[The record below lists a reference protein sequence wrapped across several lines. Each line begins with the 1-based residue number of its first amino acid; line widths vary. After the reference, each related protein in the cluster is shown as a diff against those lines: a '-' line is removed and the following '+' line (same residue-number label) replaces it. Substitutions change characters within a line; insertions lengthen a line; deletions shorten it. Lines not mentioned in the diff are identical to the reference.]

1 MTITPTGQPEQAV
14 MPDPAELLI
23 KEAREK
29 TRRRRLRWTSLLTL
43 LVAACLVA
51 IGVVH
56 YTSSPTKTS
65 SRHSNTSA
73 KALTCPS
80 ARVKI
85 LGETGMNGAAVYAGL
100 IVRAS
105 VTSSPACLMS
115 GYPIVGAQLT
125 SHATAMASDVRETY
139 LGGGMTT
146 AAPLSRFSITSRPR
160 VVSFTIQMVTGNGHT
175 CPWFNS
181 IKVTLPGSRETLTAR
196 SMYHA
201 GGLSLPMP
209 FIYCGHLQVTP
220 LVNGS
225 SGRGS

>member
-1 MTITPTGQPEQAV
+1 MTPTEQPEQVV

-29 TRRRRLRWTSLLTL
+29 ARRRRLRWTFLLTL
-43 LVAACLVA
+43 LIAACL
-51 IGVVH
+51 IGIGIVH
-56 YTSSPTKTS
+56 YTSSPMRTS
-65 SRHSNTSA
+65 SGNSDTSA
-73 KALTCPS
+73 KALTCPN

-85 LGETGMNGAAVYAGL
+85 LGETTMNGAAVYAGL

-115 GYPIVGAQLT
+115 GYPMVGAQLT

-146 AAPLSRFSITSRPR
+146 TAPLSRFSITSRPR
-160 VVSFTIQMVTGNGHT
+160 VVSFTIQLVTGNGHA

-181 IKVTLPGSRETLTAR
+181 IKVTLPGSSETLTAP
-196 SMYHA
+196 SMFEA
-201 GGLSLPMP
+201 GGLSQPGS
-209 FIYCGHLQVTP
+209 FIYCGELQVTP
-220 LVNGS
+220 LVKGS
-225 SGRGS
+225 SGNGK